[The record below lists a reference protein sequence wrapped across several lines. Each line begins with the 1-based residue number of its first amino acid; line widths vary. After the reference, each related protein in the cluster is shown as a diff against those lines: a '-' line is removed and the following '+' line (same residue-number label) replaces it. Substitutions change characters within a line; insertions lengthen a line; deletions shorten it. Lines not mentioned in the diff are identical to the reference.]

1 MCTSV
6 DWDEYS
12 SGNDNLCP
20 NQSPEIGRLSADS
33 LHDGAAWNI
42 LLWIGIPCVAI
53 IVLGIATVVI
63 KLTWQKCR
71 KIVKEQVQPN
81 HPVTL
86 GSFKLA
92 HSEHLSLHNNSIH
105 RLVRLIE
112 VQTKYSGQIVTDLDN
127 VNSTVTSVPTI
138 YLSCCPNCTHDL
150 CTSAAQ
156 LTAVDRSIIDIATSK
171 HNYILCINAVP
182 GTSSVNCWNYP
193 LHQNITVY
201 RLEDL
206 EALIDDLLPPGNNH
220 LLPLIRSEFADEVD
234 KLRFSF
240 KLNPV
245 SDVSITEKEFVDMNF
260 DDQQHD
266 ADVDDQQNDAGI
278 DDHLNDAIIDAT

>member
-6 DWDEYS
+6 DWDDYS

-20 NQSPEIGRLSADS
+20 NQSPEIGRLSADAS
-33 LHDGAAWNI
+33 HDGAAWNI

-53 IVLGIATVVI
+53 ILLGIVAVVI
-63 KLTWQKCR
+63 IKWREDRRIDKE
-71 KIVKEQVQPN
+71 KVKPT
-81 HPVTL
+81 HPMTL
-86 GSFKLA
+86 GSFKVA
-92 HSEHLSLHNNSIH
+92 HSEHLSLHNHSIQ

-112 VQTKYSGQIVTDLDN
+112 VQTGYSGQIVTDLDN

-138 YLSCCPNCTHDL
+138 YLSCCPNGTHDL

-156 LTAVDRSIIDIATSK
+156 LTAVDRSIIDIATSR

-182 GTSSVNCWNYP
+182 GTSSVSCWNYP
-193 LHQNITVY
+193 LDQKITVY

-220 LLPLIRSEFADEVD
+220 LLPLIRNEFADEVD

-245 SDVSITEKEFVDMNF
+245 SDVSITEKDFVDMNF
-260 DDQQHD
+260 GDQQHD